1 MGMAN
6 GNGNGTGRAVI
17 SSLITAVVVIL
28 LTLISTGQ
36 LFTSAGDMAQAEA
49 LKTEVAARIRND
61 DKIASRVDGVEANL
75 MHRLERIEAKLDAI
89 AEKQNR
95 TTP

>member
-36 LFTSAGDMAQAEA
+36 LFTSAGDNAMARA
-49 LKTEVAARIRND
+49 LDKEEAARIRND
-61 DKIASRVDGVEANL
+61 TALMARVDAVEANII
-75 MHRLERIEAKLDAI
+75 HRLERIEAKLDAN